1 MHNETGQNVLRT
13 PEVLGDIQL
22 FSRMLVSY
30 DVRLVSYDICL
41 EVLG

>member
-22 FSRMLVSY
+22 FDRMLVCHDCGI
-30 DVRLVSYDICL
+30 DVYPCTRPIAF
-41 EVLG
+41 